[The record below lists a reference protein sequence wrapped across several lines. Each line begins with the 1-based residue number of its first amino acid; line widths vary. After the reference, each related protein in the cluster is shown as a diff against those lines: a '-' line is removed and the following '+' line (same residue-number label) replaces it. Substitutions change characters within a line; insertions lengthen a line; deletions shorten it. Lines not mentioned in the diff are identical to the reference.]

1 MAESESPGAVL
12 FEMSQVLSDKAK
24 SLEAKKR
31 RGKGKAR
38 KPLLASS
45 SSSSSS
51 DEGKS
56 TLGGRK
62 YANKGSE
69 EKWL

>member
-45 SSSSSS
+45 SSSSS